1 MGIDPLQLTPGTVFM
16 EQARHHYLIAVP
28 LYAPLPVLIIALI
41 GQVREAL
48 CHYACERLLTVSLL
62 HDLRFSI
69 SPATA
74 PGTLPFAPFDVSRA
88 SHMDMLLCDRNQ
100 VKPS

>member
-28 LYAPLPVLIIALI
+28 LCSPLPAAYFIIALI

-74 PGTLPFAPFDVSRA
+74 PGTSPLH
-88 SHMDMLLCDRNQ
+88 HMSAALLT
-100 VKPS
+100 